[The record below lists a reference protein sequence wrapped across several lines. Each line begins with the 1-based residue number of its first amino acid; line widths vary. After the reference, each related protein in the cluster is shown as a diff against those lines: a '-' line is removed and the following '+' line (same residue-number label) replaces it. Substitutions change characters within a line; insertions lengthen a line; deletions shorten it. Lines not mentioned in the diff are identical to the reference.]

1 MTTGN
6 VKLMIYLH
14 LTASGSQ
21 MLQYNKF
28 HETELHVTV
37 FNKTPAGLQKLTE
50 SKLYACWFIFNFGG
64 KLFFSVCMMG
74 HYPAKLNTLGIL
86 DREVAYSLNL
96 KSCTETS

>member
-50 SKLYACWFIFNFGG
+50 SKLYAC
-64 KLFFSVCMMG
+64 
-74 HYPAKLNTLGIL
+74 
-86 DREVAYSLNL
+86 
-96 KSCTETS
+96 